1 MRIGIDLDNTIIKY
15 DDVFL
20 QLARESG
27 AVPKTFSG
35 TKQEIKARLRA
46 KPCGEIEWRRLQG
59 RVYGEQI
66 TSAQIFPG
74 VKQFLTLCRIRGIK
88 VSVVSHKTKFGHCDP
103 KKTNLR
109 EAAISFLMSRKL
121 LSQNP
126 DSLID
131 RVIFASTREEKIGK
145 INESNFS
152 WFIDDLLEV
161 LLHTALSRR
170 ISRVHFCRSE
180 SSHQSPGEVVQ
191 ISTWRDI
198 ERHVLGDWSEE
209 ETREGIRKVFSICP
223 ITIVGVDASK
233 GRNSSV
239 SRIAREGGLD
249 LAFKRYADD
258 PLHNRSFSDFKGS
271 ILMRQHGITNI
282 PMPVKLDDDLNWAM
296 FEWIRGSEVSRPSDS
311 FIAASLMFVEKLSRI
326 SSQADSV
333 IFPRASASI
342 LSGEEAELQL
352 ITRFERS
359 RNVLGEEPKLRRFL
373 DDEFCRSLTKV
384 IDWFRLEWEKILDYD
399 RTLPIEE
406 QTLSPSDFGYH
417 NCIWSTKGEYVFL
430 DFEYFGRDDPA
441 KLAGDF
447 LLHPGMTLDRSHREK
462 WLLGIRCLFGPKV
475 LARLRIL
482 WPMLGLIWC
491 MILLNSL
498 RKRFELKQQFVQT
511 EIDGILDQVVT
522 LNEFVLANY
531 KDPKR
536 IWGG

>member
-1 MRIGIDLDNTIIKY
+1 
-15 DDVFL
+15 
-20 QLARESG
+20 
-27 AVPKTFSG
+27 
-35 TKQEIKARLRA
+35 
-46 KPCGEIEWRRLQG
+46 
-59 RVYGEQI
+59 
-66 TSAQIFPG
+66 
-74 VKQFLTLCRIRGIK
+74 
-88 VSVVSHKTKFGHCDP
+88 
-103 KKTNLR
+103 
-109 EAAISFLMSRKL
+109 
-121 LSQNP
+121 
-126 DSLID
+126 
-131 RVIFASTREEKIGK
+131 
-145 INESNFS
+145 
-152 WFIDDLLEV
+152 
-161 LLHTALSRR
+161 
-170 ISRVHFCRSE
+170 
-180 SSHQSPGEVVQ
+180 
-191 ISTWRDI
+191 
-198 ERHVLGDWSEE
+198 
-209 ETREGIRKVFSICP
+209 
-223 ITIVGVDASK
+223 
-233 GRNSSV
+233 
-239 SRIAREGGLD
+239 
-249 LAFKRYADD
+249 
-258 PLHNRSFSDFKGS
+258 
-271 ILMRQHGITNI
+271 MRQHGITNI

-522 LNEFVLANY
+522 LNDFVLANY